1 MQQMRAVG
9 METSTLSGCPS
20 SAASPGS
27 VSYRA
32 GSGAKSYRTGPHS
45 DQDDRWEYWGHS
57 WSMVWLGTNSPMII
71 NDLIN
76 YSRRAVPKCVF

>member
-9 METSTLSGCPS
+9 METTTLSGCPS

-32 GSGAKSYRTGPHS
+32 GSLTGQDPTATRTTGGNIGTTH
-45 DQDDRWEYWGHS
+45 G
-57 WSMVWLGTNSPMII
+57 LGSGWAQTPQ
-71 NDLIN
+71 
-76 YSRRAVPKCVF
+76 